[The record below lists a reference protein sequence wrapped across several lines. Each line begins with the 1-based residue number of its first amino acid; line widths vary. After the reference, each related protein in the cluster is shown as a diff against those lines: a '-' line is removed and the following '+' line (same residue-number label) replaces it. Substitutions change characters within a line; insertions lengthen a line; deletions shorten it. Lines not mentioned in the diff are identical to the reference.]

1 MADLTTLDKVK
12 RFLNKD
18 ETETTHDAVLQ
29 DLITAASAAVETYTA
44 RKFTQDSYTELYD
57 GTGLPHLVLRQAP
70 VASVTSVKLDGQEL
84 PADDYA
90 VYGQTGVLRR
100 KTGYWPEG
108 VQNIEVSYTAGYASV
123 PPDVE
128 QAAILLVAAWYK
140 TDISDFS
147 NLLSEAGGV
156 IRPEAMPSRVRAL
169 LEPYRRV
176 FL

>member
-1 MADLTTLDKVK
+1 MAELTTLDKVK
-12 RFLNKD
+12 RYLQMD
-18 ETETTHDAVLQ
+18 DTTHDAVLQ
-29 DLITAASAAVETYTA
+29 DLITAASVAVETYTGRLFSRA
-44 RKFTQDSYTELYD
+44 SFTERYD
-57 GTGLPHLVLRQAP
+57 GTGFPHLVLNKAP
-70 VASVTSVKLDGQEL
+70 VDSVELVKLDGQEL

-90 VYGQTGVLRR
+90 WYSVPGVLRR
-100 KTGYWPEG
+100 RRGCWPEG
-108 VQNIEVSYTAGYASV
+108 VQNIEVTYTAGYDWV

-128 QAAILLVAAWYK
+128 QAVILLVSAWFK

-169 LEPYRRV
+169 LDPYRRV